1 MQILI
6 KSFPHLID
14 RYPQLLLDVLT
25 QPLILGC
32 TVHYLYIC
40 TIIGVVGHGSST
52 SSTCVRLMPDYALK
66 IDTGPW
72 LTGSQIFGLSQSAGI
87 RPRARVNLKLEF
99 Y

>member
-1 MQILI
+1 
-6 KSFPHLID
+6 
-14 RYPQLLLDVLT
+14 
-25 QPLILGC
+25 
-32 TVHYLYIC
+32 
-40 TIIGVVGHGSST
+40 
-52 SSTCVRLMPDYALK
+52 MPDYALK